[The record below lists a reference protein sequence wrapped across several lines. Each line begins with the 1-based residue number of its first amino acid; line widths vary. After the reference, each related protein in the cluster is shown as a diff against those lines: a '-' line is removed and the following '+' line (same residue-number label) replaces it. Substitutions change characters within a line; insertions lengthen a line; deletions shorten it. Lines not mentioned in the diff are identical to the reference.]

1 MYAFFSR
8 SNFVTR
14 HYNIKPKKK
23 NIFEINTS
31 NMVRSGDLGKSAE
44 VFHSCPSRCFG
55 GEMVT
60 LNVKGSSVL
69 RGPRGLLGLC
79 ERSLQ

>member
-44 VFHSCPSRCFG
+44 VFHAPWVQLSFQMFRW
-55 GEMVT
+55 
-60 LNVKGSSVL
+60 
-69 RGPRGLLGLC
+69 
-79 ERSLQ
+79 